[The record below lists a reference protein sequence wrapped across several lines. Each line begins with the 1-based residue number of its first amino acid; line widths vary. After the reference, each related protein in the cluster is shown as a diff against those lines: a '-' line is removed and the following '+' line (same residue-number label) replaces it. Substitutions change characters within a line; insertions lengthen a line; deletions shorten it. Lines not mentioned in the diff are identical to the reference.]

1 MTVVFEGASE
11 PAQLAGDDAVRPFA
25 VEALDVRG
33 RAIQM
38 GPALDDILGRHS
50 YPPAVS
56 RLLAEAI
63 VLTVLLGS
71 LLRSEGKLIL
81 QTQTTGAVDLLVVD
95 YRAGGAVRGYARF
108 DAEAVAAIADDE
120 GLAEPGELLGDG
132 TLAMTIDRGTTGG
145 RYQGV
150 VPLDGTS
157 LEEAAHT
164 YFRQSEQ
171 IPTRVR
177 LAVAEVQTRDKG
189 QVQRN
194 WRAGGVIVQF
204 LPDALERRRQSD
216 LPGGDAPP
224 GIAVDAEE
232 EIDEA
237 WREAMADMD
246 TIADDELIDPG
257 VPVEELLYRLFQDR
271 GVRVYRPAP
280 VRSQCSCSRDKVS
293 ALLATFTAEE
303 IAEATQDA
311 TISVTCEFCGTK
323 YPFDPAEFS
332 GPRPPTA

>member
-1 MTVVFEGASE
+1 VTVAFEGTSD
-11 PAQLAGDDAVRPFA
+11 PAPLAGDDAVRPFA

-38 GPALDDILGRHS
+38 GPALDDILARHA

-81 QTQTTGAVDLLVVD
+81 QAQTNGAVDLLVVD

-108 DAEAVAAIADDE
+108 DPAAVAAVADDE
-120 GLAEPGELLGDG
+120 GRAESGALLGAG

-145 RYQGV
+145 RYQGL
-150 VPLDGTS
+150 VPLDGAS
-157 LEEAAHT
+157 LEDAAHT

-189 QVQRN
+189 KIQRR

-204 LPDALERRRQSD
+204 LPDALERRRQPD
-216 LPGGDAPP
+216 LPGGDVPP
-224 GIAVDAEE
+224 GAIVEAEE

-257 VPVEELLYRLFQDR
+257 VPVEALLYRLFQER

-280 VRSQCSCSRDKVS
+280 VRSQCSCSREKVS
-293 ALLATFTAEE
+293 NLLATFTAEE
-303 IAEATQDA
+303 IAASVEDA
-311 TISVTCEFCGTK
+311 AISVTCEFCGTN
-323 YPFDPAEFS
+323 YRFDPAEFQ
-332 GPRPPTA
+332 

>member
-1 MTVVFEGASE
+1 MTVAFEGSPD
-11 PAQLAGDDAVRPFA
+11 PAPLAGDDAVRPFA

-38 GPALDDILGRHS
+38 GPALDDILRRHA

-81 QTQTTGAVDLLVVD
+81 QTQTNGAVDLLVVD

-108 DAEAVAAIADDE
+108 DSEGVAAVADPEGRADS
-120 GLAEPGELLGDG
+120 GALLGAG
-132 TLAMTIDRGTTGG
+132 TLAMTIDRGTAGG
-145 RYQGV
+145 RYQGL
-150 VPLDGTS
+150 VPLDGAS
-157 LEEAAHT
+157 LEDAAHT

-177 LAVAEVQTRDKG
+177 LAVAEVQTREKG
-189 QVQRN
+189 KVQRQ
-194 WRAGGVIVQF
+194 WRAGGVILQF
-204 LPDALERRRQSD
+204 LPDALERRRQPD
-216 LPGGDAPP
+216 LPGGDAPA
-224 GIAVDAEE
+224 GVTMEAEE
-232 EIDEA
+232 EVDEA

-257 VPVEELLYRLFQDR
+257 VPVEALLYRLFQER

-280 VRSQCSCSRDKVS
+280 VKSQCSCSREKVS
-293 ALLATFTAEE
+293 DLLRTFTAEE
-303 IAEATQDA
+303 IAASVEDA
-311 TISVTCEFCGTK
+311 AISVTCEFCGTN
-323 YPFDPAEFS
+323 YRFDPTEFQ
-332 GPRPPTA
+332 

>member
-1 MTVVFEGASE
+1 MTMSMHETSRLA
-11 PAQLAGDDAVRPFA
+11 PAGDDAVRPFS
-25 VEALDVRG
+25 VDALDVRG

-38 GPALDDILGRHS
+38 GPALDDILRRHA

-81 QTQTTGAVDLLVVD
+81 QAQTNGAVDLLVVD

-108 DAEAVAAIADDE
+108 DAAAVAEVADDE
-120 GLAEPGELLGDG
+120 GRAQSGTLLGDG

-145 RYQGV
+145 RYQGL

-157 LEEAAHT
+157 LEDAAHT

-189 QVQRN
+189 KIQRR

-204 LPDALERRRQSD
+204 LPDALERRRRPD

-224 GIAVDAEE
+224 GYAIDAEDE
-232 EIDEA
+232 VDEA

-246 TIADDELIDPG
+246 TIADDELIDPA
-257 VPVEELLYRLFQDR
+257 VPVEELLYRLFKDR
-271 GVRVYRPAP
+271 GVRVYRTAP
-280 VRSQCSCSRDKVS
+280 VKSECSCSREKV
-293 ALLATFTAEE
+293 ANLLATFTAEE
-303 IAEATQDA
+303 IAASVEDA
-311 TISVTCEFCGTK
+311 AISVTCEFCGER
-323 YPFDPAEFS
+323 YRFDPQEFQ
-332 GPRPPTA
+332 